1 MIEKYAVAKEDETE
15 SKAIEL
21 VKTGEAKTIDEAREK
36 ALEATDA
43 E

>member
-21 VKTGEAKTIDEAREK
+21 VKTGEAKNIEEAREK
-36 ALEATDA
+36 ASKVIGAN
-43 E
+43 